1 MIALKNSLTHT
12 CKIKLKHT
20 NHHYMTSKNV
30 KKNDSV
36 CHEVQFKNHAYMKKI
51 TSRIKNKKKLT

>member
-1 MIALKNSLTHT
+1 MI
-12 CKIKLKHT
+12 
-20 NHHYMTSKNV
+20 SKNV

-51 TSRIKNKKKLT
+51 TSRIKNKKIDLIGKI